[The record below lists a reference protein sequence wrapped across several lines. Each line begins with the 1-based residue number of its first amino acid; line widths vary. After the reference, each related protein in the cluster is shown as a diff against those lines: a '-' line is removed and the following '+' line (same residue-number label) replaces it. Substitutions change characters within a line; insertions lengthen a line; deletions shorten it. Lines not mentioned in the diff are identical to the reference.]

1 MSWEKRREGNKGNL
15 RLVTYLLIH
24 HMVVKSYTV
33 LGAGITEME
42 RKTGSLRDASVME
55 KSDE

>member
-1 MSWEKRREGNKGNL
+1 MPWEKRREGSKGNL
-15 RLVTYLLIH
+15 RLVTYLLIQ

-33 LGAGITEME
+33 LGAGIIEME
-42 RKTGSLRDASVME
+42 RKTGSLRAASVME